1 MNSEAN
7 KVLLGNDVDYARV
20 GEAGEVIDFKIKSI
34 MLKAQSGV
42 KLWNT
47 PQFNSDVEGSWV
59 LQQENS
65 FQETEEYKNCLCI
78 ELHDYNGEFDVQ
90 SMQYFLTL
98 SI

>member
-47 PQFNSDVEGSWV
+47 P
-59 LQQENS
+59 
-65 FQETEEYKNCLCI
+65 
-78 ELHDYNGEFDVQ
+78 
-90 SMQYFLTL
+90 
-98 SI
+98 